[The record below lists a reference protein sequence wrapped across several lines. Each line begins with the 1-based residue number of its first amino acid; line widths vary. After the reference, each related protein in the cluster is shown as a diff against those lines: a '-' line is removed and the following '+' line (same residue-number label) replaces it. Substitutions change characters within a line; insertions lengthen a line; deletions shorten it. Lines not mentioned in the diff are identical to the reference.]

1 MSMISVDVGV
11 PSLQHLSLVTLIGR
25 ISLRAI
31 WSFTRLL
38 AAQALIT
45 GTLTSGSF
53 ALADFSDKALKKVVV
68 DLGPSS
74 YLPDSSSPHSVLTCI
89 FFPNFMVKEID
100 NTWVKGTV
108 LTAIVP
114 MDRGAQPA
122 CTQSR
127 EPEEQYLDGEASSWW
142 GFWGAKGNLLFFMGA
157 DGFNRGTQF
166 LIYDFTTKRK
176 VFKDFADLS
185 YDPRWRKRNPEASA
199 FGGLKVITFP
209 DGQLSLRYRR
219 VLSTDCDLRRIQE
232 AACWQDIR
240 AKLDLKT
247 VQMPVCDYKGINP
260 TQKHYASAIAYPV
273 EVSLSPQPT
282 TKTLSGPVGCWPVD

>member
-1 MSMISVDVGV
+1 M
-11 PSLQHLSLVTLIGR
+11 TLIGR

-31 WSFTRLL
+31 WSFARLL

-74 YLPDSSSPHSVLTCI
+74 YLPDPSSPHSVLTCI

-100 NTWVKGTV
+100 NPWVKGTV

-114 MDRGAQPA
+114 ISSDAQPT
-122 CTQSR
+122 CTQSHAAQ
-127 EPEEQYLDGEASSWW
+127 EQYLEGEASSWW

-157 DGFNRGTQF
+157 DGTNGGMPV
-166 LIYDFTTKRK
+166 LIYDFSARKK
-176 VFKDFADLS
+176 VFEDFAELS
-185 YDPRWRKRNPEASA
+185 YAPRRWKRNPEASA

-219 VLSTDCDLRRIQE
+219 VLGTDCDLRRKQE

-247 VQMPVCDYKGINP
+247 VQMPVCDYKGISP
-260 TQKHYASAIAYPV
+260 AQKHYASAIAYPV
-273 EVSLSPQPT
+273 EVSLAPQPT
-282 TKTLSGPVGCWPVD
+282 IKTLSGPVGCWPVD